1 MESNIEALET
11 ARRAGIPITLDDFGT
26 GYSSLSILDRLP
38 LDKIKIDKSSG
49 ERSGLNDRSDSI
61 LRAGIR
67 LASQLNLACCVEGIE
82 TEEAAIHVASLGADE
97 IEGYWLGKPQL
108 VRASG
113 LLFKC
118 AS

>member
-61 LRAGIR
+61 LRA
-67 LASQLNLACCVEGIE
+67 AS
-82 TEEAAIHVASLGADE
+82 AS
-97 IEGYWLGKPQL
+97 P
-108 VRASG
+108 AS
-113 LLFKC
+113 
-118 AS
+118 